1 MVGENLLT
9 EKPKPKRKSKP
20 KPKPKKARK
29 SSVGN
34 KKGYAPRKRS

>member
-9 EKPKPKRKSKP
+9 EKPKPKRKS